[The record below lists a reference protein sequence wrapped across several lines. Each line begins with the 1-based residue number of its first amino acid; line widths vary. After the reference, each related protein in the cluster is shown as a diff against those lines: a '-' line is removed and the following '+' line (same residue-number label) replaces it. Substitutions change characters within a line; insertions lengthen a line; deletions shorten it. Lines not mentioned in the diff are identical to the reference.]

1 MISHKELEGFFEK
14 FPVQTEE
21 LMDFSKKLG
30 FKELKSDAVIEL
42 LKSCGMPIEETNGAI
57 NLTTSK
63 TAIEDSVFCFVDIET
78 NGSNPRNS
86 QVIEIGAVK
95 YKNGEFLDS
104 FEALIYAERL
114 PQNIAEIT
122 QLTLEDL
129 KDAEDEKNVLTKFR
143 VFLQDAVFCAHSVD
157 FDFSFLSFR
166 MEKFNLGPLL
176 NRKLCTFDLS
186 KKTLKASKYGL
197 KTLKEELGLGDEVH
211 HRALPDAKSS
221 ALVFE
226 AALKN
231 IPNYPICVNELITY
245 IKTKEVVPPQAENEE
260 GQEEGD

>member
-1 MISHKELEGFFEK
+1 MVSYKELENFFEK
-14 FPVQTEE
+14 FPVSTKE
-21 LMDFSKKLG
+21 LLDFSKKSG
-30 FKELKSDAVIEL
+30 FSELKEDTTIEL
-42 LKSCGMPIEETNGAI
+42 LKSCGMPIETDNG
-57 NLTTSK
+57 NVLLNTSK
-63 TAIEDSVFCFVDIET
+63 TKLQDSIFCFVDIET

-86 QVIEIGAVK
+86 QVIEIGAIK

-122 QLTLEDL
+122 QLSLGDL
-129 KDAEDEKNVLTKFR
+129 KNAKSEKEVLKNFR
-143 VFLQDAVFCAHSVD
+143 AFLQDAIFCAHSVD

-166 MEKFNLGPLL
+166 MERLGLGPLL
-176 NRKLCTFDLS
+176 NRNLCTFDLA

-197 KTLKEELGLGDEVH
+197 KTLKAELGLGDDIH

-226 AALKN
+226 ASLKN
-231 IPNYPICVNELITY
+231 IDENPMFVNDLIKY
-245 IKTKEVVPPQAENEE
+245 IKTKEAPKQEKEE
-260 GQEEGD
+260 EETDV